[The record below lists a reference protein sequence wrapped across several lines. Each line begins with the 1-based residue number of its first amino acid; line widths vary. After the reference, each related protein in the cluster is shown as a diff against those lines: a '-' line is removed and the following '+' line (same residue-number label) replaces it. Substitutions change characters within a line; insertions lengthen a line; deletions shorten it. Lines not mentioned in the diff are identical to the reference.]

1 MSAPVLTWKHL
12 LRVCLMLVG
21 ILIVLSFVALLVG
34 GAAIPATE
42 VGAGLWAAI
51 TRSPSTLTPEHSLIL
66 FTVRLPRLL
75 LAILVGAALAVA
87 GAAYQALLR
96 NPLADPYVLGVS
108 SGAALGTILSLA
120 LAARITVAS
129 PVAAFIG
136 ATLTIAA
143 VYFLGQRGGQLAP
156 YTLLLAGVITASF
169 LSAIITFLLN
179 FLSAR
184 DLRGATFWLMG
195 DLSSTAQIDL
205 RWLGLFTLA
214 AIGVIYSRAAELNL
228 LLSGEQEA
236 ESLGVNVRRTKFTTY
251 LAASLATGLA
261 VSVSGAIGYVG
272 LLVPHLVRLLFGSDY
287 RLLVPASALGG
298 AVVLVAADTLARTV
312 VAPTEL
318 PSIPLGWAGGSTGRG
333 RTVVSTNP
341 SNFPCLDVRRLA
353 FSYGHFRLEPLNF
366 SLSRGELLAIIGPN
380 ASGKSTLLKL
390 LAGLLSPDAGAVL
403 LDGQPVNGLGLRERA
418 QRIAVVQQ
426 ESPLYFPIRALP
438 FVLQGRHPHMGFFQL
453 ENQPHLEVARSALLR
468 TRTNHLTDRLVQQL
482 SGGEKQRLILAR
494 ALSQEPELLLLDEP
508 TLHLDIGFQVELLRL
523 VQTLA
528 RREQYAVVL
537 VSHELNLAAEF
548 ADSVL
553 LLHQGRLVRYGRPA
567 DVYDRDLLEEVF
579 QTELDIFL
587 HPESGRP
594 RVVLRTGEAE
604 MKGGEAQEP
613 QA

>member
-1 MSAPVLTWKHL
+1 
-12 LRVCLMLVG
+12 
-21 ILIVLSFVALLVG
+21 
-34 GAAIPATE
+34 
-42 VGAGLWAAI
+42 
-51 TRSPSTLTPEHSLIL
+51 
-66 FTVRLPRLL
+66 
-75 LAILVGAALAVA
+75 
-87 GAAYQALLR
+87 
-96 NPLADPYVLGVS
+96 
-108 SGAALGTILSLA
+108 
-120 LAARITVAS
+120 
-129 PVAAFIG
+129 
-136 ATLTIAA
+136 
-143 VYFLGQRGGQLAP
+143 
-156 YTLLLAGVITASF
+156 
-169 LSAIITFLLN
+169 
-179 FLSAR
+179 
-184 DLRGATFWLMG
+184 
-195 DLSSTAQIDL
+195 
-205 RWLGLFTLA
+205 
-214 AIGVIYSRAAELNL
+214 
-228 LLSGEQEA
+228 
-236 ESLGVNVRRTKFTTY
+236 
-251 LAASLATGLA
+251 
-261 VSVSGAIGYVG
+261 
-272 LLVPHLVRLLFGSDY
+272 
-287 RLLVPASALGG
+287 
-298 AVVLVAADTLARTV
+298 
-312 VAPTEL
+312 
-318 PSIPLGWAGGSTGRG
+318 
-333 RTVVSTNP
+333 VSTNP